1 MLKNYLKIALRTLVH
16 NRTYSVINIAGLALG
31 MAVSVLILIFVM
43 HELSF
48 DRFHANHQR
57 IFRLVA
63 QIKIDGND
71 LQMTGFNQRVGPAL
85 KSTETQ
91 VKDFVRVK
99 ESYEKVVIK
108 SPATGQLFYE
118 ENFLFADPSF
128 FTVFSFKFKEGSTAR
143 ALDKPFT
150 LVISE
155 RAAQKYFGAADPVG
169 KTLLYD
175 GKHPMQIT
183 GIMENAPSNSTF
195 DLDFITSTASF
206 PQLSAQNKDLYE
218 NEGVFTT
225 YLLLDSEASV
235 GKVEKAI
242 GKLSSTADF
251 LSKNSKYVL
260 DQFSTI
266 HLGNNFGGVG
276 AGKMIPIFAGIALL
290 ILFLALFNYMSLTT
304 ARSTL
309 RAKEVGV
316 RKVVGAG
323 KKGLVA
329 QFYME
334 SVLVCT
340 IAFLLS
346 FVLVNLLMQPFYNLL
361 DLHIDAAFLLSPQ
374 FMTFLVALLVVTAMV
389 AGSYPALVL
398 SGFAPL
404 EVLKGRFS
412 RGQSGAAV
420 RKTFMVF
427 QFTVSITLI
436 VCSLVVKDQLTFLQ
450 NKELGL
456 YKDQVLAIPITQ
468 SLANNYFPLRNEIR
482 DRAGVNGVSAT
493 NSGLF
498 KGYNIWFLKNFTTRK
513 DVGLITMVADNNF
526 VKTMGLKLK
535 VAPQPGTYK
544 NRNYVLLNEAAVKE
558 LGVKGNPVGQKIGD
572 KDEIAGIVSNFH
584 YNSPQEGIRG
594 LGLYVMS
601 DTTNI
606 LKYSNSSGVLYARLD
621 PKADIKANVEAIGQI
636 FKKYELNKP
645 FEYYFLDDAF
655 NETFQTE
662 VRMSKMFSLFTG
674 VAIFIA
680 CMGLFGLVTFT
691 AETRTKEIGIRKVLG
706 ASVAGIITLLSKDFI
721 KLVLLSIV
729 FSLPVAWYFME
740 KWLEDFSYRI
750 QIPVWIYLT
759 ASLAAIVIALIT
771 ISFQSIRAALMNP
784 ADTLRRD

>member
-1 MLKNYLKIALRTLVH
+1 MLKNYLKIAFRTLVH
-16 NRTYSVINIAGLALG
+16 SKTYSVINIAGLALG

-48 DRFHANHQR
+48 DKFHANHER

-63 QIKIDGND
+63 KIRIDGND
-71 LQMTGFNQRVGPAL
+71 LQMTGFKREVGPAL
-85 KSTETQ
+85 KRTEPH
-91 VKDFVRVK
+91 VKDFVRIK
-99 ESYEKVVIK
+99 EAYDKVVMK

-128 FTVFSFKFKEGSTAR
+128 FSVFSFTFKEGSSR

-155 RAAQKYFGAADPVG
+155 RAAHKYFGTADPIG
-169 KTLLYD
+169 KTILYD

-183 GIMENAPSNSTF
+183 GIIENAPSNSTF
-195 DLDFITSTASF
+195 DLDFITAASTF
-206 PQLSAQNKDLYE
+206 PQISEQNKALYE

-225 YLLLDSEASV
+225 YLLLDSEKSARN
-235 GKVEKAI
+235 VENRI
-242 GKLSSTADF
+242 GKLSSTTDF
-251 LSKNSKYVL
+251 FDKDSKYVL

-266 HLGNNFGGVG
+266 HLGNNFEGIG
-276 AGKMIPIFAGIALL
+276 AGRMIPVFAGIALL

-323 KKGLVA
+323 KKGLVT

-361 DLHIDAAFLLSPQ
+361 GLHIDAAFLLSPP
-374 FMTFLVALLVVTAMV
+374 FITFLIVLLVITAIF

-404 EVLKGRFS
+404 EVLKGRLS
-412 RGQSGAAV
+412 GGQSGAAV

-427 QFTVSITLI
+427 QFTVSIALI
-436 VCSLVVKDQLTFLQ
+436 VCSLVVKYQLTFLQ
-450 NKELGL
+450 NKELGF

-468 SLANNYFPLRNEIR
+468 SLAGNYFPLRNEIR
-482 DRAGVNGVSAT
+482 GRAGVNGVSAT

-498 KGYNIWFLKNFTTRK
+498 KGYNIWFLKNFTTQK
-513 DVGLITMVADNNF
+513 DVGLITMVADKNF
-526 VKTMGLKLK
+526 VKTLGLKLK

-544 NRNYVLLNEAAVKE
+544 NRNYVLLNEAAIKE
-558 LGVKGNPVGQKIGD
+558 LGIKGDPVGQKLGD
-572 KDEIAGIVSNFH
+572 KDEIAGIVKNFH
-584 YNSPQEGIRG
+584 YNSPREGIRG

-606 LKYSNSSGVLYARLD
+606 LKYSNSNGILYARLD
-621 PKADIKANVEAIGQI
+621 PKADIKANVEAIGRI
-636 FKKYELNKP
+636 FKKYELDKP

-691 AETRTKEIGIRKVLG
+691 AETRTREIGIRKVLG
-706 ASVAGIITLLSKDFI
+706 ASVAGIVTLLSKDFI
-721 KLVLLSIV
+721 RLVLLSIV
-729 FSLPVAWYFME
+729 FSLPIAWYFME

-759 ASLAAIVIALIT
+759 ASLAAIIIALIT
-771 ISFQSIRAALMNP
+771 ISFQSIKAALMNP
-784 ADTLRRD
+784 VDSLKRE

>member
-16 NRTYSVINIAGLALG
+16 NKTYSVINIAGLALG

-48 DRFHANHQR
+48 DEFHANHDR
-57 IFRLVA
+57 IFRLKA
-63 QIKIDGND
+63 KIRIDGND

-85 KSTETQ
+85 KTSEPQ
-91 VKDFVRVK
+91 VEEFVRIK

-118 ENFLFADPSF
+118 KNFLFADPSF
-128 FTVFSFKFKEGSTAR
+128 FSVFSFRFKEGSSRT
-143 ALDKPFT
+143 LDKPST

-155 RAAQKYFGAADPVG
+155 RAAQKYFGAAYPIG

-183 GIMENAPSNSTF
+183 GIIENAPSNSTF
-195 DLDFITSTASF
+195 DLDFITAASTF
-206 PQLSAQNKDLYE
+206 PQLSAQNKDLYG

-225 YLLLDSEASV
+225 YLLLDSETSA
-235 GKVEKAI
+235 GIVEKGI
-242 GKLSSTADF
+242 GKLSSTTDF
-251 LSKNSKYVL
+251 LDKDSKYVL

-266 HLGNNFGGVG
+266 HLGNNFEGVG
-276 AGKMIPIFAGIALL
+276 VGRMIPIFAGIALL

-334 SVLVCT
+334 SILVCVV
-340 IAFLLS
+340 AFLLS
-346 FVLVNLLMQPFYNLL
+346 FLLVNLLMQPFYNLL
-361 DLHIDAAFLLSPQ
+361 GLRIDASFLLSPQ
-374 FMTFLVALLVVTAMV
+374 FMVFLGGLLIITALI

-404 EVLKGRFS
+404 QVLKGRFS
-412 RGQSGAAV
+412 AGQSGTAV

-427 QFTVSITLI
+427 QFTVSIALI

-468 SLANNYFPLRNEIR
+468 SLTNNYFPLRNEIR
-482 DRAGVNGVSAT
+482 DRAGVTGVSAT

-498 KGYNIWFLKNFTTRK
+498 KGYNIWFLKNFTTQK
-513 DVGLITMVADNNF
+513 DVGLITMVADKNF
-526 VKTMGLKLK
+526 VKTLGLKLK
-535 VAPQPGTYK
+535 VAPQAGTYK
-544 NRNYVLLNEAAVKE
+544 NRNYVLLNEAAIKE
-558 LGVKGNPVGQKIGD
+558 LGVKGNPVGQKLGD
-572 KDEIAGIVSNFH
+572 GDEIAGIVSDFH
-584 YNSPQEGIRG
+584 YNSPREGIRG

-606 LKYSNSSGVLYARLD
+606 LRYGNSSGVMYARLD
-621 PKADIKANVEAIGQI
+621 PKADIKANVEAIGKI
-636 FKKYELNKP
+636 FKKYELSKP

-691 AETRTKEIGIRKVLG
+691 AETRTREIGIRKVLG
-706 ASVAGIITLLSKDFI
+706 ASVAGIVTLLSKDFI

-729 FSLPVAWYFME
+729 FSLPIAWYFME

-759 ASLAAIVIALIT
+759 ASLAAIIIALIT

-784 ADTLRRD
+784 VESLKRE